1 MEITPI
7 IFSHHNGIESR
18 NQQEESWKIYKY
30 VETK

>member
-7 IFSHHNGIESR
+7 IFSDHNGIESR
-18 NQQEESWKIYKY
+18 NQEEAGKSKY